1 MVSKS
6 ICQHGNFLLR
16 PCFFNAMHEEV
27 LAVGP
32 EEDLA
37 AVLAEDPAVDPA
49 ADLVAVHAVVPVE
62 DSDVHLCPQ

>member
-1 MVSKS
+1 
-6 ICQHGNFLLR
+6 
-16 PCFFNAMHEEV
+16 MHEEV